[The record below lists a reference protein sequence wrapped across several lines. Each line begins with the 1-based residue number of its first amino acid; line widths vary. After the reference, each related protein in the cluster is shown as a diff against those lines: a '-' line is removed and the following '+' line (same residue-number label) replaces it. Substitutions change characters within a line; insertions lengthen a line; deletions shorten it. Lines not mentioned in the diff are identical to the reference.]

1 MSYIPSLFTASQL
14 VQELK
19 IDRRKLGQV
28 LVKCPIIK
36 QSGKIK
42 YYLIQDV
49 VKELYQKNSKT
60 ISLDEARK
68 NKAIAEAELLELNLE
83 KERGNLLQR
92 DLVDKQWAS
101 LVLACKNKLEAIPN
115 KLAPILAVESGIDV
129 CKSILVNE
137 IAEALSE
144 LAKGEDIELTTT
156 ENTQYSSKGDKSIST
171 DRTVDDKRMG
181 GKVQIPKS
189 RK

>member
-1 MSYIPSLFTASQL
+1 MSYVPIPMTASQL
-14 VQELK
+14 VTELN

-28 LVKCPIIK
+28 LVKCPIVK

-49 VKELYQKNSKT
+49 IKQFYNKT
-60 ISLDEARK
+60 DKLISLEEARK

-83 KERGNLLQR
+83 REKGNLLDR

-101 LVLACKNKLEAIPN
+101 LVLSCKNKLEAIPN

-129 CKSILVNE
+129 CKNILTNQ

-144 LAKGEDIELTTT
+144 LAKGEDIELTIS
-156 ENTQYSSKGDKSIST
+156 ENTQHGSKGSKPVPT
-171 DRTVDDKRMG
+171 DRAVDNKSMG

-189 RK
+189 

>member
-83 KERGNLLQR
+83 KER
-92 DLVDKQWAS
+92 
-101 LVLACKNKLEAIPN
+101 
-115 KLAPILAVESGIDV
+115 
-129 CKSILVNE
+129 
-137 IAEALSE
+137 
-144 LAKGEDIELTTT
+144 
-156 ENTQYSSKGDKSIST
+156 
-171 DRTVDDKRMG
+171 
-181 GKVQIPKS
+181 
-189 RK
+189 